1 MCVQPLSVELG
12 PGILENIFDGIQVCL
27 LVFSVKCVIWRSPE
41 LNIFMQFEVL
51 FKDMKLY
58 SQFSFFTMVLIEVYQ
73 ILTTLITGGNFWC
86 LFPYAASTEGHRPK
100 MWRCVHPP
108 WCCSACFKQGKG
120 LWICTKE
127 PWYIVILSLC
137 ISKESS
143 DFQTSSLYWSSLFF
157 FGIYSDIGK
166 LVA

>member
-27 LVFSVKCVIWRSPE
+27 LVFSMECVIWRSLE

-58 SQFSFFTMVLIEVYQ
+58 SQFSFFMMVLIEVYQ

-86 LFPYAASTEGHRPK
+86 LFPYAAAIEGDCPK

-120 LWICTKE
+120 L
-127 PWYIVILSLC
+127 
-137 ISKESS
+137 
-143 DFQTSSLYWSSLFF
+143 
-157 FGIYSDIGK
+157 
-166 LVA
+166 